1 MEDGSSNQALED
13 HILRAS
19 MFLTLSKAFQRT
31 AYHLDAQFSEPVIE
45 DQSTIFPF
53 GISMVVLRVFAVE
66 LAIKALIAH
75 VVREEPEHTHRLMR
89 LFNKLPGHVRNRANS
104 RFQRI
109 RRTKASYQ
117 GQTDRLDDVL
127 LADENAFME
136 WRYLEV
142 WPESHW
148 PGFALRQ
155 ADVLQS

>member
-1 MEDGSSNQALED
+1 M
-13 HILRAS
+13 RAS
-19 MFLTLSKAFQRT
+19 KFLTLSKAFQRT
-31 AYHLDAQFSEPVIE
+31 AYHRDSQFSEPVIE

-53 GISMVVLRVFAVE
+53 SISMVVLRVFAVE
-66 LAIKALIAH
+66 LVIKALIAH

-136 WRYLEV
+136 WRYLDNVQSGLHSNPNVLNSVLEAL
-142 WPESHW
+142 WEEYESH
-148 PGFALRQ
+148 AR
-155 ADVLQS
+155 A